1 MGAGPRLC
9 RLIAAADPPPIPS
22 RGSGRDDR
30 SAETKRGGHHRV
42 RFEREAHHQQGGI
55 CNTANQIYV
64 KTVDFLSRL
73 SARYSRLIAADT
85 AHLAGQVMDRAEQAN
100 KIFPS
105 DTQRKELRKA
115 HHLEALAA
123 LSALDVRLTHCYE
136 ILYCNPQGAFTDS
149 KGKSVPPKEAAERLD
164 RMAQEL
170 GELIDQEETLLRNIM
185 ESDKKRK

>member
-1 MGAGPRLC
+1 MSVLKEKRTT
-9 RLIAAADPPPIPS
+9 S
-22 RGSGRDDR
+22 K
-30 SAETKRGGHHRV
+30 AEYV
-42 RFEREAHHQQGGI
+42 
-55 CNTANQIYV
+55 NTANQIYV

-85 AHLAGQVMDRAEQAN
+85 ARLAGQAMDHAEQAN

-105 DTQRKELRKA
+105 DGQRKELRKA

-149 KGKSVPPKEAAERLD
+149 KGTFTLTVVFAFDDGVVYSV
-164 RMAQEL
+164 
-170 GELIDQEETLLRNIM
+170 GESKIYSTFF
-185 ESDKKRK
+185 

>member
-1 MGAGPRLC
+1 MTGAQKPREEDTAVSVLKEK
-9 RLIAAADPPPIPS
+9 RTTS
-22 RGSGRDDR
+22 K
-30 SAETKRGGHHRV
+30 AEYV
-42 RFEREAHHQQGGI
+42 
-55 CNTANQIYV
+55 NTANQIYV

-123 LSALDVRLTHCYE
+123 LSALSALDVRLTHCYE

>member
-1 MGAGPRLC
+1 M
-9 RLIAAADPPPIPS
+9 
-22 RGSGRDDR
+22 
-30 SAETKRGGHHRV
+30 
-42 RFEREAHHQQGGI
+42 
-55 CNTANQIYV
+55 
-64 KTVDFLSRL
+64 
-73 SARYSRLIAADT
+73 
-85 AHLAGQVMDRAEQAN
+85 
-100 KIFPS
+100 
-105 DTQRKELRKA
+105 QRKELRKA

-164 RMAQEL
+164 HMAQEL

>member
-1 MGAGPRLC
+1 MSVLKEKRTT
-9 RLIAAADPPPIPS
+9 S
-22 RGSGRDDR
+22 K
-30 SAETKRGGHHRV
+30 AEYV
-42 RFEREAHHQQGGI
+42 
-55 CNTANQIYV
+55 NTANQIYV

-85 AHLAGQVMDRAEQAN
+85 ARLAGQVMDRAEQAN

-105 DTQRKELRKA
+105 DAQRKELRKA
-115 HHLEALAA
+115 HHLEAMAA

-136 ILYCNPQGAFTDS
+136 ILCCNPQGAFTDS
-149 KGKSVPPKEAAERLD
+149 KGKSVPPKEAAERLG

>member
-1 MGAGPRLC
+1 MSVLKEKRTT
-9 RLIAAADPPPIPS
+9 S
-22 RGSGRDDR
+22 K
-30 SAETKRGGHHRV
+30 AEYV
-42 RFEREAHHQQGGI
+42 
-55 CNTANQIYV
+55 NTANQIYV

-123 LSALDVRLTHCYE
+123 LSALGV
-136 ILYCNPQGAFTDS
+136 NP
-149 KGKSVPPKEAAERLD
+149 
-164 RMAQEL
+164 
-170 GELIDQEETLLRNIM
+170 
-185 ESDKKRK
+185 

>member
-1 MGAGPRLC
+1 MSVLKEKRTT
-9 RLIAAADPPPIPS
+9 S
-22 RGSGRDDR
+22 K
-30 SAETKRGGHHRV
+30 AEYV
-42 RFEREAHHQQGGI
+42 
-55 CNTANQIYV
+55 NTANQIYV

-85 AHLAGQVMDRAEQAN
+85 ARLAGQVMDRAEQAN

-105 DTQRKELRKA
+105 DMQRKELRKA

-136 ILYCNPQGAFTDS
+136 ILYCNQQGAFTDS

-164 RMAQEL
+164 HMAQEL